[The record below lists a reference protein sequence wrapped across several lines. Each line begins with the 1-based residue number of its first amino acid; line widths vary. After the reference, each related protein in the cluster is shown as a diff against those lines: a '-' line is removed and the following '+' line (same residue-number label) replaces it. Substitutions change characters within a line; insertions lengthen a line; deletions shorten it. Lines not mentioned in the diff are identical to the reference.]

1 MRLLLSCTGQSN
13 LFGLNL
19 RDYFWV
25 TGVTKYKGGK
35 GENEKN
41 ETADLFLKNPD
52 LFSKM
57 QQSLPPLVKSSSTEA
72 PSANPSSPGAQEGG
86 GGNPLSPRARCG
98 GCNIS

>member
-41 ETADLFLKNPD
+41 ETADLYLKNPD

-57 QQSLPPLVKSSSTEA
+57 QQSLPPLVKDSAKA
-72 PSANPSSPGAQEGG
+72 PSTNPSSPRA
-86 GGNPLSPRARCG
+86 NPMGFNLLSLIDERG
-98 GCNIS
+98 WGCKIS